1 MTRIIILVGAILL
14 VVGCLIFT
22 ASALRHPI
30 PWTPMSLAFVG
41 YTNGP
46 TNSRSALFSITNSSH
61 ASVSIAGLGVELE
74 EHPNAVY
81 GAAFSPLPWPAGLM
95 KGRSSQTFAI
105 VEPDEPGRW
114 RVFVRF
120 SHHTLRARLKDYATN
135 HRWPILSGWV
145 QQYGTNSIWL
155 HQ

>member
-1 MTRIIILVGAILL
+1 MTRIIILIGAMLL
-14 VVGCLIFT
+14 AVGCLILT
-22 ASALRHPI
+22 ASAPRHPI
-30 PWTPMSLAFVG
+30 PWTPMSLAFIG

-61 ASVSIAGLGVELE
+61 ASVSVASLGVELE

-81 GAAFSPLPWPAGLM
+81 GATFSPLPWPAGLM
-95 KGRSSQTFAI
+95 KGQSSQTFAI
-105 VEPDEPGRW
+105 VEPAEPGRW

-120 SHHTLRARLKDYATN
+120 SHHTLRERLKDYATN
-135 HRWPILSGWV
+135 HRWAILSGWV

-155 HQ
+155 HH